1 VNAASDYRLT
11 APVNPAGFRDRDV
24 YKIIVPSR
32 ITPAYGLVKKYTLT
46 PTPERVTLK
55 CMSTNQR
62 IILTGAT
69 GLVGSKLFAA
79 LRARGYE
86 VVVFSRNPAAAR
98 AKLPGAADYVA
109 WQPAE
114 DGPWAAAI
122 EGAHAIINLAG
133 APISKGLI
141 GPRWT
146 PAYKAEIRSSRILG
160 TRGMVNAIAAAS
172 RRPSVLV
179 NASSIGYYGYN
190 DAMAF
195 DERSPAGN
203 DFLAEVCVAWEAEA
217 ARATEFGLRV
227 AMIRTGIVLDP
238 EEGALGQILIPFRVR
253 TGGPIMPGTQYYSWI
268 HPDDEVGLFLLAL
281 EDARV
286 VGPLN
291 ATAPDPQTNRDFT
304 GTLGRVIGSPS
315 WLAVPEFSLRI
326 ALGEMADLVVKGQRA
341 LPRRAEELGYQF
353 RFRELRPALE
363 DLLR

>member
-1 VNAASDYRLT
+1 MRLT
-11 APVNPAGFRDRDV
+11 PAH
-24 YKIIVPSR
+24 
-32 ITPAYGLVKKYTLT
+32 
-46 PTPERVTLK
+46 ERVTLK
-55 CMSTNQR
+55 GMSSNKR

-79 LRARGYE
+79 LRERGYE
-86 VVVFSRNPAAAR
+86 VVIFSRSPQAAR
-98 AKLPGAADYVA
+98 AKLPGAADYLA
-109 WQPAE
+109 WQPAAP
-114 DGPWAAAI
+114 GPWAAAI
-122 EGAHAIINLAG
+122 DGAHAIINLAG

-146 PAYKAEIRSSRILG
+146 PAYKEEIRSSRVMG
-160 TRGMVNAIAAAS
+160 TRGLVNAIAAAS
-172 RRPSVLV
+172 QRPTVLV

-190 DAMAF
+190 DAMVF

-203 DFLAEVCVAWEAEA
+203 DFVAEVCVAWEQEA
-217 ARATEFGLRV
+217 ARAADLGLRV
-227 AMIRTGIVLDP
+227 AYIRTGIVLDP
-238 EEGALGQILIPFRVR
+238 EEGALGQLMIPFRVR

-268 HPDDEVGLFLLAL
+268 HPDDEIGLFLLAL

-286 VGPLN
+286 AGPLN
-291 ATAPDPQTNRDFT
+291 ATAPNPQTNRDFT
-304 GTLGRVIGSPS
+304 RTLGSVLGSPS

-353 RFRELRPALE
+353 RFRDLRPALA